1 MEFPSSCLFVCVK
14 ISKDG
19 GEHVVAKG
27 RENLK
32 PLDERTKDEQRK
44 ITQKGGI
51 ASGASRRRKKALRT
65 ALKKAMALPLK
76 ELHPDMQA
84 AIMQAAK
91 LGDAEITVSD
101 AVLGSIIRNACKGN
115 SQMAK
120 LLLDVLGETP
130 DVRFK
135 ERELKMKEQALKED
149 KGGDAAPMR
158 FIFER
163 GEDE

>member
-1 MEFPSSCLFVCVK
+1 MAE
-14 ISKDG
+14 KDL
-19 GEHVVAKG
+19 V
-27 RENLK
+27 
-32 PLDERTKDEQRK
+32 PLNKRTKDEQKK

-65 ALKKAMALPLK
+65 ALKEAMAMPLK

-84 AIMQAAK
+84 AIMKAAK
-91 LGDAEITVSD
+91 LGDAELTVSD
-101 AVLGSIIRNACKGN
+101 AVLGSIIRSACAGN
-115 SQMAK
+115 PKMAK

-135 ERELKMKEQALKED
+135 ERELKMKEQVLKED

>member
-1 MEFPSSCLFVCVK
+1 MANEENLIPASQR
-14 ISKDG
+14 SKS
-19 GEHVVAKG
+19 EA
-27 RENLK
+27 RENSK
-32 PLDERTKDEQRK
+32 
-44 ITQKGGI
+44 KGGI
-51 ASGASRRRKKALRT
+51 ASGKSRRRKKALRT
-65 ALKKAMALPLK
+65 ALKEAMAMPLK

-91 LGDAEITVSD
+91 LGDAELTVSD
-101 AVLGSIIRNACKGN
+101 AVLGSIIRNACRGN

-130 DVRFK
+130 DVRLK
-135 ERELKMKEQALKED
+135 ERELKLREQALKED

-158 FIFER
+158 FVFER

>member
-1 MEFPSSCLFVCVK
+1 MAKGHENLIPASQR
-14 ISKDG
+14 SKDEARG
-19 GEHVVAKG
+19 NGK
-27 RENLK
+27 
-32 PLDERTKDEQRK
+32 
-44 ITQKGGI
+44 KGGI

-65 ALKKAMALPLK
+65 ALKEAVAMRLD

-84 AIMQAAK
+84 GIMKAAK
-91 LGDAEITVSD
+91 LSAGELTVSD
-101 AVLGSIIRNACKGN
+101 AILGSIIRNACKGN

-130 DVRFK
+130 DVRLK
-135 ERELKMKEQALKED
+135 ERELKLREQALKED

>member
-1 MEFPSSCLFVCVK
+1 MANEENLIPASQR
-14 ISKDG
+14 SKS
-19 GEHVVAKG
+19 EA
-27 RENLK
+27 RENSK
-32 PLDERTKDEQRK
+32 
-44 ITQKGGI
+44 KGGI
-51 ASGASRRRKKALRT
+51 ASGKSRRRKKALRT
-65 ALKKAMALPLK
+65 ALKEAMALPLK

-84 AIMQAAK
+84 AIMRAAK
-91 LGDAEITVSD
+91 LGDAELTVSD